1 MDRFFLRCRTALDLA
16 RAHHPSASRLIELL
30 RHGATDAPEQV
41 RRPRVVSSFV
51 RGASFNDRSNPFH
64 PNDRHAA

>member
-16 RAHHPSASRLIELL
+16 RAHHPGASRLIELL
-30 RHGATDAPEQV
+30 RNGATDTPEQV
-41 RRPRVVSSFV
+41 WRPRVACSFV
-51 RGASFNDRSNPFH
+51 RGASFIDRSNPFH